1 MDQAIN
7 TQARAVTT
15 QAQAM
20 TSQANREVVP
30 QGNQQVSTM
39 AFCLSDFTRMHPP
52 SYYESNVK
60 ENPQEFIDEIYNILM
75 LWDGIFFRRSGSTLT
90 NSKMW
95 LKHGTSNEGTI
106 CL

>member
-1 MDQAIN
+1 MAQAIN

-39 AFCLSDFTRMHPP
+39 ASH
-52 SYYESNVK
+52 
-60 ENPQEFIDEIYNILM
+60 
-75 LWDGIFFRRSGSTLT
+75 
-90 NSKMW
+90 
-95 LKHGTSNEGTI
+95 
-106 CL
+106 